1 MAGRGHGIAG
11 PRAAWAAAIDL
22 IALLFALFHLYT
34 ASFGVLEGIQQRVIH
49 LGFALVLIFLSRPL
63 GRRADPDIADLMLT
77 LLALAPS
84 VYLVME
90 DAVLDLRIG
99 IAYDRD
105 IVLGTIFVLVLL
117 EATRRVTGLALPLL
131 AALSIG
137 YALFG
142 RWMPDVIAHRG
153 FRIDDVIVTLYLT
166 TEGIFSVPL
175 AISATYIVLFI
186 VLGAVL
192 QATGAAQFFS
202 DLAYALFG
210 QVRGGPAK
218 VAVVASG
225 FFGMISG
232 SAVANVAS
240 TGVLTIPLMRRLGF
254 SARFAGAV
262 EAVASSCGQFMPPI
276 MAAAAFVIAET
287 LAIPYLQVAAGALIP
302 AVLYY
307 AALFVA
313 VDLRAAR
320 LGLRGQS
327 RAELPPLGPVL
338 RQGVH
343 LILVPVTLVVM
354 LAGFGYSPLKAAV
367 WTIAMNVVLYFVR
380 EILIADE
387 PAALPAGSLLLA
399 LHAGAAVLLQ
409 LVDHRLVVA
418 AYILAVLAMLHLG
431 RMPGRPVMAFLRP
444 RIVTLLEALRSGAR
458 GSLEVAVACASAGI
472 IIGML
477 MLTGLG
483 LRLSGLL
490 VDLAAGNLPLLL
502 VLTMIASLIL
512 GMGVP
517 TLGAYIV
524 LAILVAPGLVQLGVQ
539 PLAAHLFIFYFG
551 VISAITPPVC
561 MAAFAAAA
569 ISGAHPMLT
578 GLTALRLGLP
588 VFIVPFI
595 MVYHPAMILEG
606 SVWQIIQVALTGLAG
621 SAALA
626 AGLEGY
632 LLRVMGIPSR
642 ILCAL
647 GGVLLIFGD
656 LTTDLIGFAVL
667 GVLVAIQAW
676 SSAAPRPASAG
687 AVDRSDAAE

>member
-1 MAGRGHGIAG
+1 
-11 PRAAWAAAIDL
+11 
-22 IALLFALFHLYT
+22 
-34 ASFGVLEGIQQRVIH
+34 
-49 LGFALVLIFLSRPL
+49 
-63 GRRADPDIADLMLT
+63 MLT
-77 LLALAPS
+77 LLALVPS
-84 VYLVME
+84 IYLVIE

-131 AALSIG
+131 AALSIA

-142 RWMPDVIAHRG
+142 RSMPDVIAHRG
-153 FRIDDVIVTLYLT
+153 FGIDDVIVTLYLT
-166 TEGIFSVPL
+166 TEGIFSTPL

-327 RAELPPLGPVL
+327 RAELPPLAPVL
-338 RQGVH
+338 RQGAH

-367 WTIAMNVVLYFVR
+367 WTIAMNVVLYLLR
-380 EILIADE
+380 EVLIADE
-387 PAALPAGSLLLA
+387 PSARPAAGLLVALHVGVAAL
-399 LHAGAAVLLQ
+399 VQ
-409 LVDHRLVVA
+409 IVDHRLVVL
-418 AYILAVLAMLHLG
+418 AYVLAIAGIVALG
-431 RMPGRPVMAFLRP
+431 GMPGRPVMSFLRP
-444 RIVTLLEALRSGAR
+444 RIVTLLDALRAGAR

-524 LAILVAPGLVQLGVQ
+524 LAILVAPGLVQLGVA

-606 SVWQIIQVALTGLAG
+606 SVWQIIQVALTGLVG

-632 LLRVMGIPSR
+632 LLRAMTFPSR
-642 ILCAL
+642 ILCIA

-656 LTTDLIGFAVL
+656 LTTDLVGVAVL
-667 GVLVAIQAW
+667 GVLVAIQAR
-676 SSAAPRPASAG
+676 SGAAPRTASAG
-687 AVDRSDAAE
+687 AIDRSDAAE